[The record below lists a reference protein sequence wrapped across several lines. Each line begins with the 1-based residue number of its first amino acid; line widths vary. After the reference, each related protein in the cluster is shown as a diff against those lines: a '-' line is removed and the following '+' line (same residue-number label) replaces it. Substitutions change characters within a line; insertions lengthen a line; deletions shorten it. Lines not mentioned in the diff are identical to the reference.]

1 MSNAFKEKYGPWA
14 LVTGASAGIGREI
27 AREIARR
34 GLNVVI
40 VARREELLNS
50 IAEKFRDNLDV
61 EVRVVTADFSRP
73 GASQAVFDAVADLD
87 IGLVV
92 PNAGIEVSGEFIATD
107 LEQLNRLNRI
117 NVVTPTELA
126 HLFGR
131 RLARRGHGGIML
143 VSSLVAYQGTPL
155 LATYAAGK
163 AYILSLGEALNVE
176 LGHQGVDVTVLSPGV
191 TDTDMVKNIAVDFS
205 KMPLIAE
212 LPWHVART
220 GLNALGR
227 KASVVPGLLNKAY
240 AFENRFLPRMLPTK
254 LFGFLLRRALKP
266 GAPVWG
272 SPSTESVPAES
283 VVPGDRLA
291 LVPSAKNFD

>member
-1 MSNAFKEKYGPWA
+1 VSKTFQEKYGPWA
-14 LVTGASAGIGREI
+14 LVTGASAGIGKEI

-40 VARREELLNS
+40 VARREDVLND
-50 IAEKFRDNLDV
+50 IAEQFRDNLNV
-61 EVRVVTADFSRP
+61 EVRVVVADFSQP
-73 GASQAVFDAVADLD
+73 GASQEVAEAVADLD

-92 PNAGIEVSGEFIATD
+92 PNAGIEITGEFIATE
-107 LEQLNRLNRI
+107 LAQLNRLNQI
-117 NVVTPTELA
+117 NVVAPTELA

-131 RLARRGHGGIML
+131 RLARRGHGGLML
-143 VSSLVAYQGTPL
+143 LSSLVAYQGTPL
-155 LATYAAGK
+155 LGAYAAGK

-176 LGHQGVDVTVLSPGV
+176 LGRQGIDVTVLSPGV

-205 KMPLIAE
+205 KMPLFAE

-227 KASVVPGLLNKAY
+227 KASVVSGRLNKVY
-240 AFENRFLPRMLPTK
+240 AFENRFLPRMVPTK

-266 GAPVWG
+266 GAPLWDRPANN
-272 SPSTESVPAES
+272 SASVPAE
-283 VVPGDRLA
+283 GRLA
-291 LVPSAKNFD
+291 LAPSAKNFD